1 MTVLSDKS
9 IIDLVKKEEITI
21 NPFQKEN
28 LTPNGYDLT
37 VEEVEI
43 PGKQKTVADSLTIPP
58 GERFAISTKE
68 IISCG
73 ENHCAQLWL
82 RTSWARKGII
92 CSFGKIDSGF
102 KGNLTLLG
110 LNSSKHEVEIVIGNT
125 FALIV
130 FEKLSTPVD
139 EMYAERSGNYQNQ
152 KGITWSKE

>member
-1 MTVLSDKS
+1 MSILSDKS
-9 IIDLVKKEEITI
+9 IKELVKNNQITI
-21 NPFQKEN
+21 DPFNDGN

-37 VEEVEI
+37 IEEIEI
-43 PGKQKTVADSLTIPP
+43 PEEQKTTTKNLTIPP
-58 GERFAISTKE
+58 GERFAVSTKE

-110 LNSSKHEVEIVIGNT
+110 FNASKTNVDIEIEST
-125 FALIV
+125 FAQIV
-130 FEKLSTPVD
+130 FERLSTPAK
-139 EMYAERSGNYQNQ
+139 ELYEERSGNYQNQ

>member
-1 MTVLSDKS
+1 MAILSDNT
-9 IIDLVKKEEITI
+9 IVQLVKNKEITI
-21 NPFQKEN
+21 DPFVDKN

-37 VEEVEI
+37 VEEIEI
-43 PGKQKTVADSLTIPP
+43 PEKQKTTTKKMTIPP

-68 IISCG
+68 VISCG

-110 LNSSKHEVEIVIGNT
+110 LNSSKKNVDIEIGNT
-125 FALIV
+125 FAQIV
-130 FEKLSTPVD
+130 FEKLSTAAN
-139 EMYAERSGNYQNQ
+139 ELYEERSGNYQNQ

>member
-1 MTVLSDKS
+1 MTILSDNSIAQLVKNKEI
-9 IIDLVKKEEITI
+9 IID
-21 NPFQKEN
+21 PFVDKN

-37 VEEVEI
+37 VEEIEI
-43 PGKQKTVADSLTIPP
+43 PEKQKTETKKMTIPP
-58 GERFAISTKE
+58 GERFAVSTKE
-68 IISCG
+68 VISCG

-110 LNSSKHEVEIVIGNT
+110 LNASKKNIEIEIGNT
-125 FALIV
+125 FAQIV
-130 FEKLSTPVD
+130 FEKLSTAAN
-139 EMYAERSGNYQNQ
+139 ELYEERSGNYQNQ